1 MAEIKHQQP
10 GGSPEVSGSV
20 IHIPNDADM
29 GTGTFTTEFKSN
41 ALPATKVIMS
51 DIVNA
56 PVFQIT
62 ATVNPNGDLP
72 VLLGKA
78 DNSDPTDRVYF
89 RLPGDIERNRP
100 HALEVRFA
108 NWKIAAALLDGKP
121 LPTKAAP
128 PRKPGLN

>member
-51 DIVNA
+51 AIVNA

-62 ATVNPNGDLP
+62 ATV
-72 VLLGKA
+72 
-78 DNSDPTDRVYF
+78 
-89 RLPGDIERNRP
+89 
-100 HALEVRFA
+100 